1 MIHIVIQ
8 KFPFD
13 NSICSSFYLLS
24 IYRLDIDFLSIYLS
38 IDIDYLSIYLGYAL
52 AAGSKKSCLTNLL
65 GSQLIS
71 IANLP
76 DFVLLIVIC
85 IIISLVSQV
94 LFYDK

>member
-24 IYRLDIDFLSIYLS
+24 IYRLDIDFLSI
-38 IDIDYLSIYLGYAL
+38 DIDYLSIYLGYAL

-65 GSQLIS
+65 GAQLIS